1 MRLLPDMPT
10 TLHIQG
16 LEAEK
21 LSKLSHH
28 ISLLGKRTESDIK
41 YDIMLVF
48 CLQLFSIFG
57 STSLLGRLPST
68 LQKNSHSN

>member
-48 CLQLFSIFG
+48 CLQLFFNFWIY
-57 STSLLGRLPST
+57 
-68 LQKNSHSN
+68 